1 MEVITL
7 SLETTIWI
15 CLAIFSAS
23 LITSVTGMAGGVL
36 MFSAMSQSMPLRPL
50 IAIHGVIQIFSNAA
64 RCWFLA
70 KHIRWSM
77 CGTFS
82 LGAIVGSA
90 ATTVFLVNYVSEFMA
105 LSLLLILIIYT
116 LFRPKKIPQ
125 IFLSNG
131 QFFGVGLITG
141 AMGIVAGAIDPLLAV
156 FFVRDDLSKEQVVA
170 TKSFMQLVTHLC
182 KIPAFIY
189 LGFSFMDNLPLI
201 LLLSTVAI
209 LGTQVGVRL
218 LAVINSQTFFSLMKI
233 ALFISGAHIS
243 YQLLLAL

>member
-15 CLAIFSAS
+15 CIAIFSAS

-36 MFSAMSQSMPLRPL
+36 MFAAMSQSMPLRPL

-70 KHIRWSM
+70 KHIRWGM

-82 LGAIVGSA
+82 LGTILGSA
-90 ATTVFLVNYVSEFMA
+90 AATFFLVNYVSEFMA
-105 LSLLLILIIYT
+105 LSLLLILIVYT
-116 LFRPKKIPQ
+116 LFKPKKMPQ
-125 IFLSNG
+125 ILLSNY
-131 QFFGVGLITG
+131 QFFGVGIITG
-141 AMGIVAGAIDPLLAV
+141 AMGIIAGVIDPLLAV

-218 LAVINSQTFFSLMKI
+218 LAVINSQMFFSLMKM

-243 YQLLLAL
+243 YQLVLAL